1 MRSIVCLIVFA
12 GAMLTS
18 CDGEHL
24 PVVPPQLVVEG
35 WIEDGGYPVVIV
47 TSSLP
52 ISEEYMP
59 TDQVLA
65 DYILRWATVT
75 IYCGEDSVIL
85 TGKYDNGYFPPYIY
99 TTTRMKG
106 EHGKTYSLKVE
117 YKDKVATATTTIPPR
132 PDVIRFRLEKCEDS
146 DSLYQVKV
154 VFADNKEEKNYYQ
167 LFSRVGAENKQYLAS
182 YLGSIDD
189 NVLGDTTEVAIY
201 RGHEVLA
208 TMDYTPY
215 FRPNDTISVKLSQ
228 IDEASFHFWDDY
240 IKILSLSHNPFMAPQ
255 RSIRY
260 NIVNG
265 SGYWCGMNS
274 VKDYFVIPGK

>member
-1 MRSIVCLIVFA
+1 MRAIVCFIVFVA
-12 GAMLTS
+12 AMLTS
-18 CDGEHL
+18 CDEDHL
-24 PVVPPQLVVEG
+24 AVTQPQLVVEG

-47 TSSLP
+47 TSSIP

-59 TDQVLA
+59 AETLS
-65 DYILRWATVT
+65 DYIVRWATVT
-75 IYCGEDSVIL
+75 VYCGEDSAVL
-85 TGKYDNGYFPPYIY
+85 TGKYDKGYFPPYIY
-99 TTTRMKG
+99 TTSRMKG
-106 EHGKTYSLKVE
+106 EQGKNYSLKVE
-117 YKDKVATATTTIPPR
+117 YKDMVATATTTIPPR
-132 PDVIRFRLEKCEDS
+132 PDVMRFRLERCEDS
-146 DSLYQVKV
+146 DTMYQVKA
-154 VFADNKEEKNYYQ
+154 VFTDNKEEKNYYQ
-167 LFSRVGAENKQYLAS
+167 LFSKVGAENKQYLAS

-189 NVLGDTTEVAIY
+189 DVLGDTTEVAVY
-201 RGHEVLA
+201 RGHEVLS

-274 VKDYFVIPGK
+274 VKDYFVIPCK

>member
-1 MRSIVCLIVFA
+1 MRAIVCFIVFVA
-12 GAMLTS
+12 AMLTS
-18 CDGEHL
+18 CDEDHL
-24 PVVPPQLVVEG
+24 AVTQPQLVVEG

-47 TSSLP
+47 TSSIP

-59 TDQVLA
+59 AETLS
-65 DYILRWATVT
+65 DYIVRWATVT
-75 IYCGEDSVIL
+75 VYCGEDSAVL
-85 TGKYDNGYFPPYIY
+85 TGKYDKGYFPPYIY
-99 TTTRMKG
+99 TTSRMKG
-106 EHGKTYSLKVE
+106 EQGKNYSLKVE
-117 YKDKVATATTTIPPR
+117 YKDMVATATTTIPPR
-132 PDVIRFRLEKCEDS
+132 PDVMRFRLEKCEDS
-146 DSLYQVKV
+146 DTMYQVKA
-154 VFADNKEEKNYYQ
+154 VFTDNKEEKNYYQ
-167 LFSRVGAENKQYLAS
+167 LFSKVGAENKQYLAS

-189 NVLGDTTEVAIY
+189 DVLGDTTEVAVY
-201 RGHEVLA
+201 RGHEVLS
-208 TMDYTPY
+208 TMEYTPY

-274 VKDYFVIPGK
+274 VKDYFVIPYK

>member
-1 MRSIVCLIVFA
+1 MRAIVCFIVFVA
-12 GAMLTS
+12 AMLTS
-18 CDGEHL
+18 CDEDHL
-24 PVVPPQLVVEG
+24 AVTQPQLVVEG

-47 TSSLP
+47 TSSIP

-59 TDQVLA
+59 AETLS
-65 DYILRWATVT
+65 DYIVRWATVT
-75 IYCGEDSVIL
+75 VYCGEDSAVL
-85 TGKYDNGYFPPYIY
+85 TGKYDKGYFPPYIY
-99 TTTRMKG
+99 TTSRMKG
-106 EHGKTYSLKVE
+106 EQGKNYSLKVE
-117 YKDKVATATTTIPPR
+117 YKDMVATATTTIPPR
-132 PDVIRFRLEKCEDS
+132 PDVMRFRLEKCEDS
-146 DSLYQVKV
+146 DTMYQVKV
-154 VFADNKEEKNYYQ
+154 VFTDNKEEKNYYQ
-167 LFSRVGAENKQYLAS
+167 LFSKVGAENKQYLAS

-189 NVLGDTTEVAIY
+189 DVLGDTTEVAVY
-201 RGHEVLA
+201 RGHEVLS
-208 TMDYTPY
+208 TMEYTPY

-274 VKDYFVIPGK
+274 VKDYFVIPCK

>member
-1 MRSIVCLIVFA
+1 MRAIVCFIVFVA
-12 GAMLTS
+12 AMLTS
-18 CDGEHL
+18 CDEDHL
-24 PVVPPQLVVEG
+24 AVTQPQLVVEG

-47 TSSLP
+47 TSSIP

-59 TDQVLA
+59 AETLS
-65 DYILRWATVT
+65 DYIVRWATVT
-75 IYCGEDSVIL
+75 VYCGEDSAVL
-85 TGKYDNGYFPPYIY
+85 TGKYDKGYFPPYIY
-99 TTTRMKG
+99 TTSRMKG
-106 EHGKTYSLKVE
+106 EQGKNYSLKVE
-117 YKDKVATATTTIPPR
+117 YKDMVATATTTIPPR
-132 PDVIRFRLEKCEDS
+132 PDVMRFRLEKCEDS
-146 DSLYQVKV
+146 DTMYQVKA
-154 VFADNKEEKNYYQ
+154 VFTDNKEEKNYYQ
-167 LFSRVGAENKQYLAS
+167 LFSKVGAENKQYLAS

-189 NVLGDTTEVAIY
+189 DVLGDTTEVAVY
-201 RGHEVLA
+201 RGHEVLS

-265 SGYWCGMNS
+265 FGYWCGMNS
-274 VKDYFVIPGK
+274 VKDYFVIPCK

>member
-1 MRSIVCLIVFA
+1 MRAIVCFIVFVA
-12 GAMLTS
+12 AMLTS
-18 CDGEHL
+18 CDEDHL
-24 PVVPPQLVVEG
+24 AVTQPQLVVEG

-47 TSSLP
+47 TSSIP

-59 TDQVLA
+59 AETLS
-65 DYILRWATVT
+65 DYIVRWATVT
-75 IYCGEDSVIL
+75 VYCGEDSAVL
-85 TGKYDNGYFPPYIY
+85 TGKYDKGYFPPYIY
-99 TTTRMKG
+99 TTSRMKG
-106 EHGKTYSLKVE
+106 EQGKNYSLKVE
-117 YKDKVATATTTIPPR
+117 YKDMVATATTTIPPR
-132 PDVIRFRLEKCEDS
+132 PDVMRFRLEKCEDS
-146 DSLYQVKV
+146 DTMYQVKA
-154 VFADNKEEKNYYQ
+154 FFTDNKEEKNYYQ
-167 LFSRVGAENKQYLAS
+167 LFSKVGAENKQYLAS

-189 NVLGDTTEVAIY
+189 DVLGDTTEVAVY
-201 RGHEVLA
+201 RGHEVLS

-240 IKILSLSHNPFMAPQ
+240 IKILSLSRNPFMAPQ

-274 VKDYFVIPGK
+274 VKDYFVIPYK

>member
-1 MRSIVCLIVFA
+1 MRTIVCFIVFLA
-12 GAMLTS
+12 TMLTS
-18 CDGEHL
+18 CDEDHL
-24 PVVPPQLVVEG
+24 AVTQPQLVVEG

-47 TSSLP
+47 TSSIP

-59 TDQVLA
+59 AETLS
-65 DYILRWATVT
+65 DYIVRWATVT
-75 IYCGEDSVIL
+75 VYCGEDSAVL
-85 TGKYDNGYFPPYIY
+85 TGKYDKGYFPPYIY
-99 TTTRMKG
+99 TTSRMKG
-106 EHGKTYSLKVE
+106 EQGKNYSLKVE
-117 YKDKVATATTTIPPR
+117 YKDMVATATTTIPPR
-132 PDVIRFRLEKCEDS
+132 PDVMRFRLEKCEDS
-146 DSLYQVKV
+146 DTMYQVKA
-154 VFADNKEEKNYYQ
+154 VFTDNKEEKNYYQ
-167 LFSRVGAENKQYLAS
+167 LFSKVGAENKQYLAS

-189 NVLGDTTEVAIY
+189 DVLGDTTEVAVY
-201 RGHEVLA
+201 RGHEVLS
-208 TMDYTPY
+208 TMEYTPY

-274 VKDYFVIPGK
+274 VKDYFVIPCK

>member
-1 MRSIVCLIVFA
+1 MRAIVCFIVFVA
-12 GAMLTS
+12 AMLTS
-18 CDGEHL
+18 CDEDHL
-24 PVVPPQLVVEG
+24 AVTQPQLVVEG

-47 TSSLP
+47 TSSIP

-59 TDQVLA
+59 AETLS
-65 DYILRWATVT
+65 DYIVRWATVT
-75 IYCGEDSVIL
+75 VYCGEDSAVL
-85 TGKYDNGYFPPYIY
+85 TGKYDKGYFPPYIY
-99 TTTRMKG
+99 TTSRMKG
-106 EHGKTYSLKVE
+106 EQGKNYSLKVE
-117 YKDKVATATTTIPPR
+117 YKDMVATATTTIPPR
-132 PDVIRFRLEKCEDS
+132 PDVMRFRLEKCEDS
-146 DSLYQVKV
+146 DTMYQVKV
-154 VFADNKEEKNYYQ
+154 VFTDNKEEKNYYQ
-167 LFSRVGAENKQYLAS
+167 LFSKVGAENKQYLAS

-189 NVLGDTTEVAIY
+189 DVLGDTTEVAVY
-201 RGHEVLA
+201 RGHEMLS

-240 IKILSLSHNPFMAPQ
+240 IKILSLSRNPFMAPQ

-274 VKDYFVIPGK
+274 VKDYFVIPCK

>member
-1 MRSIVCLIVFA
+1 MRAIVCFIVFVA
-12 GAMLTS
+12 AMLTS
-18 CDGEHL
+18 CDEDHL
-24 PVVPPQLVVEG
+24 AVTQPQLVVEG

-47 TSSLP
+47 TSSIP

-59 TDQVLA
+59 AETLS
-65 DYILRWATVT
+65 DYIVRWATVT
-75 IYCGEDSVIL
+75 VYCGEDSAVL
-85 TGKYDNGYFPPYIY
+85 TGKYDKGYFPPYIY
-99 TTTRMKG
+99 TTSRMKG
-106 EHGKTYSLKVE
+106 EQGKNYSLKVE
-117 YKDKVATATTTIPPR
+117 YKDMVATATTTIPPR
-132 PDVIRFRLEKCEDS
+132 PDVMRFRLEKCEDS
-146 DSLYQVKV
+146 DTMYQVKV
-154 VFADNKEEKNYYQ
+154 VFTDNKEEKNYYQ
-167 LFSRVGAENKQYLAS
+167 LFSKVGAENKQYLAS

-189 NVLGDTTEVAIY
+189 DVLGDTTEVAVY
-201 RGHEVLA
+201 RGHEMLS

-240 IKILSLSHNPFMAPQ
+240 IKILSLSSNPFMAPQ

-265 SGYWCGMNS
+265 FGYWCGMNS

>member
-1 MRSIVCLIVFA
+1 MRAIVCFIVFVA
-12 GAMLTS
+12 AMLTS
-18 CDGEHL
+18 CDEDYLAVTH
-24 PVVPPQLVVEG
+24 PQLVVEG

-47 TSSLP
+47 TSSIP

-59 TDQVLA
+59 AETLS
-65 DYILRWATVT
+65 DYIVRWATVT
-75 IYCGEDSVIL
+75 VYCGEDSAVL
-85 TGKYDNGYFPPYIY
+85 TGKYDKGYFPPYIY
-99 TTTRMKG
+99 TTSRMKG
-106 EHGKTYSLKVE
+106 EQGKNYSLKVE
-117 YKDKVATATTTIPPR
+117 YKDMVATATTTIPPR
-132 PDVIRFRLEKCEDS
+132 PDVMRFRLEKCEDS
-146 DSLYQVKV
+146 DTMYQVKV
-154 VFADNKEEKNYYQ
+154 VFTDNKEEKNYYQ
-167 LFSRVGAENKQYLAS
+167 LFSKVGAENKQYLAS

-189 NVLGDTTEVAIY
+189 DVLGDTTEVAVY
-201 RGHEVLA
+201 RGHEVLS
-208 TMDYTPY
+208 TMEYTPY

-274 VKDYFVIPGK
+274 VKDYFVIPCK

>member
-1 MRSIVCLIVFA
+1 MRAIVCFIVFVA
-12 GAMLTS
+12 AMLTS
-18 CDGEHL
+18 CDEDHL
-24 PVVPPQLVVEG
+24 AVTQPQLVVEG

-47 TSSLP
+47 TSSIP

-59 TDQVLA
+59 AETLS
-65 DYILRWATVT
+65 DYIVRWATVT
-75 IYCGEDSVIL
+75 VYCGEDSAVL
-85 TGKYDNGYFPPYIY
+85 TGKYDKGYFPPYIY
-99 TTTRMKG
+99 TTSRMKG
-106 EHGKTYSLKVE
+106 EQGKNYSLKVE
-117 YKDKVATATTTIPPR
+117 YKDMVATATTTIPPR
-132 PDVIRFRLEKCEDS
+132 PDVMRFRLEKCEDS
-146 DSLYQVKV
+146 DTMYQVKV
-154 VFADNKEEKNYYQ
+154 VFTDNKEEKNYYQ
-167 LFSRVGAENKQYLAS
+167 LFSKVGAENKQYLAS

-189 NVLGDTTEVAIY
+189 YVLGDTTEVAVY
-201 RGHEVLA
+201 RGHEVLS
-208 TMDYTPY
+208 TMEYTPY

-274 VKDYFVIPGK
+274 VKDYFVIPCK

>member
-1 MRSIVCLIVFA
+1 MRAIVCFIVFVA
-12 GAMLTS
+12 AMLTS
-18 CDGEHL
+18 CDEDHL
-24 PVVPPQLVVEG
+24 AVTQPQLVVEG

-47 TSSLP
+47 TSSIP

-59 TDQVLA
+59 AETLS
-65 DYILRWATVT
+65 DYIVRWATVT
-75 IYCGEDSVIL
+75 VYCGEDSAVL
-85 TGKYDNGYFPPYIY
+85 TGKYDKGYFPPYIY
-99 TTTRMKG
+99 TTSRMKG
-106 EHGKTYSLKVE
+106 EQGKNYSLKVE
-117 YKDKVATATTTIPPR
+117 YKDMVATATTTIPPR
-132 PDVIRFRLEKCEDS
+132 PDVMRFRLEKCEDS
-146 DSLYQVKV
+146 DTMYQVKA
-154 VFADNKEEKNYYQ
+154 VFTDNKEEKNYYQ
-167 LFSRVGAENKQYLAS
+167 LFSKVGAENKQYLAS

-189 NVLGDTTEVAIY
+189 DVLGDTTEVAVY
-201 RGHEVLA
+201 RGHEMLS

-274 VKDYFVIPGK
+274 VKDYFVIPYK

>member
-1 MRSIVCLIVFA
+1 MRAIVCFIVFVA
-12 GAMLTS
+12 AMLTS
-18 CDGEHL
+18 CDEDHL
-24 PVVPPQLVVEG
+24 AVTQPQLVVEG

-47 TSSLP
+47 TSSIP

-59 TDQVLA
+59 AETLS
-65 DYILRWATVT
+65 DYIVRWATVT
-75 IYCGEDSVIL
+75 VYCGEDSAVL
-85 TGKYDNGYFPPYIY
+85 TGKYDKGYFPPYIY
-99 TTTRMKG
+99 TTSRMKG
-106 EHGKTYSLKVE
+106 EQGKNYSLKVE
-117 YKDKVATATTTIPPR
+117 YKNMVATATTTIPPR
-132 PDVIRFRLEKCEDS
+132 PDVMRFRLEKCEDS
-146 DSLYQVKV
+146 DTMYQVKV
-154 VFADNKEEKNYYQ
+154 VFTDNKEEKNYYQ
-167 LFSRVGAENKQYLAS
+167 LFSKVGAENKQYLAS

-189 NVLGDTTEVAIY
+189 DVLGDTTEVAVY
-201 RGHEVLA
+201 RGHEVLS

-240 IKILSLSHNPFMAPQ
+240 IKILSLSRNPFMAPQ

-274 VKDYFVIPGK
+274 VKDYFVIPCK

>member
-1 MRSIVCLIVFA
+1 MRAIVCFIVFVA
-12 GAMLTS
+12 AMLTS
-18 CDGEHL
+18 CDEDHL
-24 PVVPPQLVVEG
+24 AVTQPQLVVEG

-47 TSSLP
+47 TSSIP

-59 TDQVLA
+59 AETLS
-65 DYILRWATVT
+65 DYIVRWATVT
-75 IYCGEDSVIL
+75 VYCGEDSAVL
-85 TGKYDNGYFPPYIY
+85 TGKYNKGYFPPYIY
-99 TTTRMKG
+99 TTSRMKG
-106 EHGKTYSLKVE
+106 EQGKNYSLKVE
-117 YKDKVATATTTIPPR
+117 YKDMVATATTTIPPR
-132 PDVIRFRLEKCEDS
+132 PDVMRFRLEKCEDS
-146 DSLYQVKV
+146 DTMYQVKA
-154 VFADNKEEKNYYQ
+154 VFTDNKEEKNYYQ
-167 LFSRVGAENKQYLAS
+167 LFSKVGAENKQYLAS

-189 NVLGDTTEVAIY
+189 DVLADTTEVAVY
-201 RGHEVLA
+201 RGHEVLS
-208 TMDYTPY
+208 TMEYTPY

-274 VKDYFVIPGK
+274 VKDYFVIPCK

>member
-1 MRSIVCLIVFA
+1 MRAIVCFIVFVA
-12 GAMLTS
+12 AMLTS
-18 CDGEHL
+18 CDEDHL
-24 PVVPPQLVVEG
+24 AVTQPQLVVEG

-47 TSSLP
+47 TSSIP

-59 TDQVLA
+59 AETLS
-65 DYILRWATVT
+65 DYIVRWATVT
-75 IYCGEDSVIL
+75 VYCGEDSAVL
-85 TGKYDNGYFPPYIY
+85 TGKYDKGYFPPYIY
-99 TTTRMKG
+99 TTSRMKG
-106 EHGKTYSLKVE
+106 EQGKNYSLKVE
-117 YKDKVATATTTIPPR
+117 YKDMVATATTTIPPR
-132 PDVIRFRLEKCEDS
+132 PDVMRFRLEKCEDS
-146 DSLYQVKV
+146 DTMYQVKA
-154 VFADNKEEKNYYQ
+154 VFTDNKEEKNYYQ
-167 LFSRVGAENKQYLAS
+167 LFSKVGAENKQYLAS

-189 NVLGDTTEVAIY
+189 YVLGDTTEVAVY
-201 RGHEVLA
+201 RGHEVLS
-208 TMDYTPY
+208 TMEYTPY

-274 VKDYFVIPGK
+274 VKDYFVIPCK

>member
-1 MRSIVCLIVFA
+1 MRTIVCFIVFLA
-12 GAMLTS
+12 TMLTS
-18 CDGEHL
+18 CDENHL
-24 PVVPPQLVVEG
+24 AVTQPQLVVEG

-47 TSSLP
+47 TSSIP

-59 TDQVLA
+59 AETLS
-65 DYILRWATVT
+65 DYIVRWATVT
-75 IYCGEDSVIL
+75 VYCGEDSAVL
-85 TGKYDNGYFPPYIY
+85 TGKYDKGYFPPYIY
-99 TTTRMKG
+99 TTSRMKG
-106 EHGKTYSLKVE
+106 EQGKNYSLKVE
-117 YKDKVATATTTIPPR
+117 YKDMVATATTTIPPR
-132 PDVIRFRLEKCEDS
+132 PDVMRFRLEKCEDS
-146 DSLYQVKV
+146 DTMYQVKV
-154 VFADNKEEKNYYQ
+154 VFTDNKEEKNYYQ
-167 LFSRVGAENKQYLAS
+167 LFSKVGAENKQYLAS

-189 NVLGDTTEVAIY
+189 YVLGDTTEVAVY
-201 RGHEVLA
+201 RGHEVLS
-208 TMDYTPY
+208 TMEYTPY

-274 VKDYFVIPGK
+274 VKDYFVIPCK

>member
-1 MRSIVCLIVFA
+1 MRAIVCFIVFVA
-12 GAMLTS
+12 AMLTS
-18 CDGEHL
+18 CDEDHL
-24 PVVPPQLVVEG
+24 AVTQPQLVVEG

-47 TSSLP
+47 TSSIP

-59 TDQVLA
+59 AETLS
-65 DYILRWATVT
+65 DYIVRWATVT
-75 IYCGEDSVIL
+75 VYCGEDSAVL
-85 TGKYDNGYFPPYIY
+85 TGKYDKGYFPPYIY
-99 TTTRMKG
+99 TTSRMKG
-106 EHGKTYSLKVE
+106 EQGKNYSLKVE
-117 YKDKVATATTTIPPR
+117 YKDMVATATTTIPPR
-132 PDVIRFRLEKCEDS
+132 PDVMRFRLEKCEDS
-146 DSLYQVKV
+146 DTMYQVKA
-154 VFADNKEEKNYYQ
+154 VFTDNKEEKNYYQ
-167 LFSRVGAENKQYLAS
+167 LFSKVGAENKQYLAS

-189 NVLGDTTEVAIY
+189 DVLGDTTEVAVY
-201 RGHEVLA
+201 RGHEVLS

-274 VKDYFVIPGK
+274 VKDYFVIPCK

>member
-1 MRSIVCLIVFA
+1 MRAIVCFIVFVA
-12 GAMLTS
+12 AMLTS
-18 CDGEHL
+18 CDEDHL
-24 PVVPPQLVVEG
+24 AVTQPQLVVEG

-47 TSSLP
+47 TSSIP

-59 TDQVLA
+59 AETLS
-65 DYILRWATVT
+65 DYIVRWATVT
-75 IYCGEDSVIL
+75 VYCGEDSAVL
-85 TGKYDNGYFPPYIY
+85 TGKYDKGYFPPYIY
-99 TTTRMKG
+99 TTSRMKG
-106 EHGKTYSLKVE
+106 EQGKNYSLKVE
-117 YKDKVATATTTIPPR
+117 YKDMVATATTTIPPR
-132 PDVIRFRLEKCEDS
+132 PDVMRFRLEKCEDS
-146 DSLYQVKV
+146 DTMYQVKA
-154 VFADNKEEKNYYQ
+154 VFTDNKEEKNYYQ
-167 LFSRVGAENKQYLAS
+167 LFSKVGAENKQYLAS

-189 NVLGDTTEVAIY
+189 DVLGDTTEVAVY
-201 RGHEVLA
+201 RGHEVLS
-208 TMDYTPY
+208 TMEYTPY

-274 VKDYFVIPGK
+274 VKDYFVIPCK

>member
-1 MRSIVCLIVFA
+1 MRTIVCFIVFLA
-12 GAMLTS
+12 TMLTS
-18 CDGEHL
+18 CDENHL
-24 PVVPPQLVVEG
+24 AVTQPQLVVEG

-47 TSSLP
+47 TSSIP

-59 TDQVLA
+59 AETLS
-65 DYILRWATVT
+65 DYIVRWATVT
-75 IYCGEDSVIL
+75 VYCGEDSAVL
-85 TGKYDNGYFPPYIY
+85 TGKYDKGYFPPYIY
-99 TTTRMKG
+99 TTSRMKG
-106 EHGKTYSLKVE
+106 EQGKNYSLKVE
-117 YKDKVATATTTIPPR
+117 YKDMVATATTTIPPR
-132 PDVIRFRLEKCEDS
+132 PDVMRFRLEKCEDS
-146 DSLYQVKV
+146 DTMYQVKA
-154 VFADNKEEKNYYQ
+154 VFTDNKEEKNYYQ
-167 LFSRVGAENKQYLAS
+167 LFSKVGAENKQYLAS

-189 NVLGDTTEVAIY
+189 DVLGDTTEVAVY
-201 RGHEVLA
+201 RGHEVLS
-208 TMDYTPY
+208 TMEYTPY

-274 VKDYFVIPGK
+274 VKDYFVIPCK

>member
-1 MRSIVCLIVFA
+1 MRTIVCFIVFLA
-12 GAMLTS
+12 TMLTS
-18 CDGEHL
+18 CDENHL
-24 PVVPPQLVVEG
+24 AVTQPQLVVEG

-47 TSSLP
+47 TSSIP

-59 TDQVLA
+59 AETLS
-65 DYILRWATVT
+65 DYIVRWATVT
-75 IYCGEDSVIL
+75 VYCGEDSAVL
-85 TGKYDNGYFPPYIY
+85 TGKYDKGYFPPYIY
-99 TTTRMKG
+99 TTSRMKG
-106 EHGKTYSLKVE
+106 EQGKNYSLKVE
-117 YKDKVATATTTIPPR
+117 YKDMVATATTTIPPR
-132 PDVIRFRLEKCEDS
+132 PDVMRFRLEKCEDS
-146 DSLYQVKV
+146 DTMYQVKV
-154 VFADNKEEKNYYQ
+154 VFTDNKEEKNYYQ
-167 LFSRVGAENKQYLAS
+167 LFSKVGAENKQYLAS

-189 NVLGDTTEVAIY
+189 DVLGDTTEVAVY
-201 RGHEVLA
+201 RGHEVLS

-240 IKILSLSHNPFMAPQ
+240 IKILSLSRNPFMAPQ

-274 VKDYFVIPGK
+274 VKDYFVIP